1 MSARKIGRAALW
13 MRAPMLLWAL
23 AFVGATLGYV
33 LVISFLTRDS
43 EGYGVVAQF
52 TLDNYRRLLNPN
64 YLQVFWQSV
73 KLAFHT
79 TVICL
84 LIGYPFGYL
93 MARASAFWRSILML
107 LVIVPFWTNA
117 LVRIYG
123 WKILLMAKGPI
134 NNFLMAIG
142 LIDSPLKLLNT
153 YGAVLLGMVYA
164 LIPFMILPTYTSV
177 EKLDW
182 SVVEA
187 GRDLGAGRVRA
198 FFTVTLPLTAPGVMA
213 GCVLVFVPSMGLF
226 FISDLLGGATEVL
239 AGSLIRDQLL
249 KSRDWPFAAAL
260 SMVLLVITCVLL
272 WVYARLGGKSSD
284 MTIF

>member
-123 WKILLMAKGPI
+123 WKILLMANGPI

-187 GRDLGAGRVRA
+187 ARDLGASEARA
-198 FFTVTLPLTAPGVMA
+198 FFDITLPLIAPGVVSGALLAFAMSMDDFIISFFVTGA
-213 GCVLVFVPSMGLF
+213 TTTTLPLKVYSSVKTGVSPQVNALCTLTLFVVAVLV
-226 FISDLLGGATEVL
+226 
-239 AGSLIRDQLL
+239 
-249 KSRDWPFAAAL
+249 AL
-260 SMVLLVITCVLL
+260 SKSIT
-272 WVYARLGGKSSD
+272 RRNH
-284 MTIF
+284 T

>member
-123 WKILLMAKGPI
+123 WKILLMANGPI

-153 YGAVLLGMVYA
+153 
-164 LIPFMILPTYTSV
+164 
-177 EKLDW
+177 
-182 SVVEA
+182 
-187 GRDLGAGRVRA
+187 
-198 FFTVTLPLTAPGVMA
+198 
-213 GCVLVFVPSMGLF
+213 
-226 FISDLLGGATEVL
+226 
-239 AGSLIRDQLL
+239 
-249 KSRDWPFAAAL
+249 
-260 SMVLLVITCVLL
+260 
-272 WVYARLGGKSSD
+272 
-284 MTIF
+284 

>member
-33 LVISFLTRDS
+33 FVISFLTRDS

-107 LVIVPFWTNA
+107 LVI
-117 LVRIYG
+117 
-123 WKILLMAKGPI
+123 GPTRWC
-134 NNFLMAIG
+134 A
-142 LIDSPLKLLNT
+142 S
-153 YGAVLLGMVYA
+153 
-164 LIPFMILPTYTSV
+164 
-177 EKLDW
+177 
-182 SVVEA
+182 
-187 GRDLGAGRVRA
+187 
-198 FFTVTLPLTAPGVMA
+198 MA
-213 GCVLVFVPSMGLF
+213 GKFC
-226 FISDLLGGATEVL
+226 
-239 AGSLIRDQLL
+239 
-249 KSRDWPFAAAL
+249 
-260 SMVLLVITCVLL
+260 
-272 WVYARLGGKSSD
+272 
-284 MTIF
+284 